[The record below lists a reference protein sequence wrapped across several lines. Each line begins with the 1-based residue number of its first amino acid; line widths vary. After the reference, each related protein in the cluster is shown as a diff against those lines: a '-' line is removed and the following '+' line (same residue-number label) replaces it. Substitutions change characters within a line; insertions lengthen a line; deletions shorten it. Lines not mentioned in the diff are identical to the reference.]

1 MILSDDS
8 EESGAMEAPE
18 TLFSLAEELP
28 AGDDVHED
36 NNDLQPGSITRGSL
50 KEICFLRK
58 ITPLGAVLQVQ
69 SKRRL
74 GERLDLTLMTGERL
88 AGTVTWA
95 TDEELGLRFDDTAD
109 IFGLIARNLVRQPGD
124 ARRMP
129 RIEVRCQAWLEA
141 GSRRDR
147 VILRNLSDGGARIDT
162 RLPLVVHEQVV
173 LAPDGFRPIEAEVR
187 WVDGAAVG
195 LSFAPALS
203 WQELMPWLRQRQ
215 PVASRR
221 AAPLPPRVADVIPN
235 PPIPA
240 PERQS
245 IGLNLPAK
253 VREGTKRW
261 SIEIEAI
268 DTREVRFSCYGALEP
283 GRLFWISLP
292 GLEGWPARIAE
303 INGYAVTCQFT
314 QPLHP
319 AVLERVLA
327 LGGQNLRAS

>member
-1 MILSDDS
+1 M
-8 EESGAMEAPE
+8 ATVE

-28 AGDDVHED
+28 AGDDD
-36 NNDLQPGSITRGSL
+36 RDSDNDLQPGTLTRGTL

-58 ITPLGAVLQVQ
+58 ITPLGAVIQAQ
-69 SKRRL
+69 TKRRL

-88 AGTVTWA
+88 AGTVTWV
-95 TDEELGLRFDDTAD
+95 TENELGLRFDDPAD

-129 RIEVRCQAWLEA
+129 RIELRCQAWLEA

-147 VILRNLSDGGARIDT
+147 VILRNLTDGGARIDT
-162 RLPLVVHEQVV
+162 RLPLVAHEQVV
-173 LAPDGFRPIEAEVR
+173 LIPDGFRAVEAEVR
-187 WVDGAAVG
+187 WVEGGAVG
-195 LSFAPALS
+195 LSFVPALS

-215 PVASRR
+215 PVAARR
-221 AAPLPPRVADVIPN
+221 SAPLPPRVADVIPN
-235 PPIPA
+235 PPVPTE
-240 PERQS
+240 ERQS

-261 SIEIEAI
+261 TIEIEAI
-268 DTREVRFSCYGALEP
+268 DTREVRFTCFGALEA
-283 GRLFWISLP
+283 GRLFWLSLP
-292 GLEGWPARIAE
+292 GLEGWPARIAS
-303 INGYAVTCQFT
+303 IDGYSVTCQFT

-327 LGGQNLRAS
+327 LSGHKPSVS

>member
-1 MILSDDS
+1 MT
-8 EESGAMEAPE
+8 AAE

-28 AGDDVHED
+28 AGDDDREGD
-36 NNDLQPGSITRGSL
+36 SDLQPGTLTRGTL

-58 ITPLGAVLQVQ
+58 ITPLGAVIQVQ

-88 AGTVTWA
+88 AGTVTWV
-95 TDEELGLRFDDTAD
+95 TENELGLRFDDSAD

-129 RIEVRCQAWLEA
+129 RIELRCQAWLEA

-147 VILRNLSDGGARIDT
+147 AILRNLTDGGARIDT
-162 RLPLVVHEQVV
+162 RLPLVAHEHVV
-173 LAPDGFRPIEAEVR
+173 LIPDGFRAIEAEVR
-187 WVDGAAVG
+187 WAEGGAVG
-195 LSFAPALS
+195 LSFLPALS

-215 PVASRR
+215 PVSARR
-221 AAPLPPRVADVIPN
+221 SAPLAPRVADVIPN
-235 PPIPA
+235 PPLPVE
-240 PERQS
+240 ERQS

-261 SIEIEAI
+261 TIDIEAI
-268 DTREVRFSCYGALEP
+268 DTREVRFTCYGALET
-283 GRLFWISLP
+283 GRLFWLSLP
-292 GLEGWPARIAE
+292 GLEGWPARIAS
-303 INGYAVTCQFT
+303 IDGYSVTCQFT

-327 LGGQNLRAS
+327 LAGQKPRVS

>member
-1 MILSDDS
+1 M
-8 EESGAMEAPE
+8 AAAE

-28 AGDDVHED
+28 AEDGDRESD
-36 NNDLQPGSITRGSL
+36 NDLQPGTLTRGSL

-58 ITPLGAVLQVQ
+58 ISPLGAVIQ
-69 SKRRL
+69 SEAKRRA

-88 AGTVTWA
+88 AGTVSWVA
-95 TDEELGLRFDDTAD
+95 ENELGLRFDDPAD

-129 RIEVRCQAWLEA
+129 RIELRCQAWLEA

-147 VILRNLSDGGARIDT
+147 VILRNLTDGGARLDT
-162 RLPLVVHEQVV
+162 RLPLVAHEQVV
-173 LAPDGFRPIEAEVR
+173 LIPDGFRPIEAEVR
-187 WVDGAAVG
+187 WAEGGAVG
-195 LSFAPALS
+195 LSFAPTLS

-215 PVASRR
+215 PVSARR
-221 AAPLPPRVADVIPN
+221 SAPLPPRVADVIPN
-235 PPIPA
+235 PRIA
-240 PERQS
+240 ATERQS

-261 SIEIEAI
+261 AIDIEVI
-268 DTREVRFSCYGALEP
+268 DTREVRFTCYAALEA

-292 GLEGWPARIAE
+292 GLEGWPARISS
-303 INGYAVTCQFT
+303 IDGYTVTCQFT

-327 LGGQNLRAS
+327 LAGHKPKIS

>member
-1 MILSDDS
+1 
-8 EESGAMEAPE
+8 MEAAE

-28 AGDDVHED
+28 AGDDDGED
-36 NNDLQPGSITRGSL
+36 RNDLQPGSLTRGSL

-58 ITPLGAVLQVQ
+58 ITPLGAVLEVQ
-69 SKRRL
+69 SKHRL

-88 AGTVTWA
+88 AGTVTWT
-95 TDEELGLRFDDTAD
+95 TDDELGLRFDDTAD
-109 IFGLIARNLVRQPGD
+109 IFALIARNLVRQPGD

-129 RIEVRCQAWLEA
+129 RIEIRCQAWLEA

-173 LAPDGFRPIEAEVR
+173 LHPDGFRPIEAEVR
-187 WVDGAAVG
+187 WVDGGAVG
-195 LSFAPALS
+195 LAFSPAVP

-215 PVASRR
+215 PVSARR
-221 AAPLPPRVADVIPN
+221 APQMAPRVVDVIPQ
-235 PPIPA
+235 PPVA
-240 PERQS
+240 PERDS

-261 SIEIEAI
+261 SIEIETI
-268 DTREVRFSCYGALEP
+268 DTREVRFTCYGALET
-283 GRLFWISLP
+283 GKLFWISLP
-292 GLEGWPARIAE
+292 GLEGWPARISD
-303 INGYAVTCQFT
+303 IDGYAVTCQFT

-319 AVLERVLA
+319 AVLERVLS
-327 LGGQNLRAS
+327 LSGRPVS